1 MDLLIRPSTPDDLPA
16 IQAIYAHHVLHGIAS
31 FEEVPPDAA
40 ELGRRRADVL
50 ARGLPHVVAERGG
63 AVIGFAYAGPYR
75 TRPAYRHT
83 VEDSVYVA
91 HGLAGGGVGRALLE
105 RVVALCEAAGCRQ
118 MVAVIGDSGNA
129 GSIRLH
135 ESLGFQRV
143 GLLPSVGFK
152 LGRWV
157 DSVLMQ
163 RALGAGDSVPPGAE
177 RA

>member
-1 MDLLIRPSTPDDLPA
+1 MPLAIRPSTADDLPA

-50 ARGLPHVVAERGG
+50 ARGLPHLVAERDG
-63 AVIGFAYAGPYR
+63 AVVGFAYAGPYR

-91 HGLAGGGVGRALLE
+91 HGLSGGGVGRALLE

-118 MVAVIGDSGNA
+118 MVAVIGDSGNN

-135 ESLGFQRV
+135 ESLGFTRV
-143 GLLPSVGFK
+143 GLLPSIGFK

-163 RALGAGDSVPPGAE
+163 RALGPGDTVPPGQETA
-177 RA
+177 